1 MYRHKIRHAR
11 GNSMR
16 EGIRYFFKGVEEMG
30 ARRMT
35 DRHSR
40 KDIHAINTQ
49 LYNASSNLKQIHS
62 TIIYPAS
69 SPMRALRL
77 RKEHDA

>member
-1 MYRHKIRHAR
+1 
-11 GNSMR
+11 MR

-35 DRHSR
+35 DRQSR
-40 KDIHAINTQ
+40 KDILHAINTQ

-62 TIIYPAS
+62 TIIYQAS